1 MNRRGLLGSV
11 AAMFVGL
18 FCGAKSRGAVAPSL
32 NHPAEQPTQLWTK
45 SGMVDLY
52 VGSPMERLTQQIKD
66 DPEYAWSWHCNFA
79 CCAMDEG
86 LSHAAANRA
95 ADRMMTTCFGV
106 KATECSLTNDF

>member
-11 AAMFVGL
+11 TAMFVGL
-18 FCGAKSRGAVAPSL
+18 FCGAKSRGAVVPL
-32 NHPAEQPTQLWTK
+32 IHPAEQPTQLWTK
-45 SGMVDLY
+45 AGMVDVY

-66 DPEYAWSWHCNFA
+66 DPAYAWSWHCQFA